1 VNEVSWNI
9 HQKRKNELKQFSG
22 VLQGCERM
30 RYTEVWRG
38 QRVGSTNG
46 WVDIKQDAK
55 DGIRTC
61 QKEPELYH
69 IKPVNVFCNYPK
81 TLYIY
86 SRE

>member
-1 VNEVSWNI
+1 MGYIKFIKCDIV
-9 HQKRKNELKQFSG
+9 KLKQFSG
-22 VLQGCERM
+22 VLKGSERL

-69 IKPVNVFCNYPK
+69 TKPVNE
-81 TLYIY
+81 L
-86 SRE
+86 SRLL